1 MEKPTRVFDLL
12 RYQLSLYPKTD
23 AFACKVNGVW
33 KTVSTAA
40 AIEIADSLAWGL
52 HLLGIR
58 KGDRIA
64 NVAETNRPEWNY
76 VDTAVMTIGAIHVPI
91 YPNISADEFLFILG
105 EAEARLI
112 FVSSERLYELM
123 TPLARSLPSL
133 LGIYTYGDEEVL
145 PNWSTLVKSGRE
157 GLKQNDRV
165 LKTIS
170 HSIESQDI
178 ATLIY
183 TSGTSGK
190 PKGVLLSHAN
200 LMSNM
205 LSCEKLFGLGP
216 ADRALSFL
224 PLCHSYER
232 TVINLLQYR
241 GTSIYYA
248 ENLNKVGEN
257 LREVRPKII
266 TTVPRLLE
274 KIYEKFLL
282 RGNELTGF
290 RRSIFFW
297 ALDIAENFDPAKPGS
312 LRPKL
317 KRAVAD
323 LLVYKRLRQAL
334 GGRLRVII
342 SGSAAL
348 QPRLARIFWAAGIPV
363 YEGYGPTEAA
373 PVISVNYPG
382 KGNWKVGTVGP
393 VIPNGEVKIASDGE
407 ILYRGP
413 NVMVGY
419 YGRQDLTAETIDK
432 EGWLHTGDVGDFDG
446 KFLKITD
453 RKKEIFKTSGGK
465 YIAPQ
470 QVENVMKESKFISQ
484 VMIVGENEKFPAALI
499 VPSFESLRA
508 SLNGEAGSFDSDVVS
523 NADLVSISAAY
534 QVIQDEVSRLNE
546 RLARYAQVKKF
557 RLLPQ
562 EWSVAGGE
570 LTPTMKL
577 RRKDILR
584 KYADEVK
591 SIYDGTK

>member
-23 AFACKVNGVW
+23 AFAYKVNGSW
-33 KTVSTAA
+33 KTVSTATA
-40 AIEIADSLAWGL
+40 VEMADSLAWGL

-64 NVAETNRPEWNY
+64 NVAETNRPEWNFI
-76 VDTAVMTIGAIHVPI
+76 DAAVMTIGAIHVPI

-112 FVSSERLYELM
+112 FVSSERLYELIR
-123 TPLARSLPSL
+123 PLVRSLPRM
-133 LGIYTYGDEEVL
+133 LGVYTYGDEAGL
-145 PNWSTLVKSGRE
+145 PNWSTLAESGRD
-157 GLKQNDRV
+157 GLKRNNSV
-165 LKTIS
+165 LQTIS
-170 HSIESQDI
+170 QSVEPHDI

-183 TSGTSGK
+183 TSGTSGQ
-190 PKGVLLSHAN
+190 PKGVLLSHVN

-205 LSCEKLFGLGP
+205 LSCEKLFCLQP

-232 TVINLLQYR
+232 TVINFLQYR
-241 GTSIYYA
+241 GASIYYA

-274 KIYEKFLL
+274 KIYEKFLM
-282 RGNELTGF
+282 RGSELTGF
-290 RRSIFFW
+290 QRSIFFW
-297 ALDIAENFDPAKPGS
+297 ALDVAAAYDPAKPGT
-312 LRPKL
+312 LRSKL
-317 KRAVAD
+317 KRAAAD
-323 LLVYKRLRQAL
+323 VLVYKKLRRAL
-334 GGRLRVII
+334 GGRLRIII

-373 PVISVNYPG
+373 PVISANYPG
-382 KGNWKVGTVGP
+382 KGTWKVGTVGP
-393 VIPNGEVKIASDGE
+393 VIPNGEVKIAPDGE

-419 YGRQDLTAETIDK
+419 YGRPDLTAEAIDK
-432 EGWLHTGDVGDFDG
+432 EGWLHTGDVGNFDG

-470 QVENVMKESKFISQ
+470 QLENVMKESSFISQ
-484 VMIVGENEKFPAALI
+484 IMIVGENEKFPGALI

-508 SLNGEAGSFDSDVVS
+508 SLNGEAGLSNSDLVSNADVVS
-523 NADLVSISAAY
+523 NPGVHRM
-534 QVIQDEVSRLNE
+534 IQDEVSRLNE
-546 RLARYAQVKKF
+546 RFGRYMQVKRF
-557 RLLPQ
+557 RLLTQ

-584 KYADEVK
+584 KYAEEVR
-591 SIYDGTK
+591 SIYEGTE